1 MSFCPS
7 NDIHSIY
14 LDNELPLEFKAE
26 YEKHV
31 ENCPACKAKLEKL
44 RELNSVFEMDAK
56 AITPDSHYMAESFE
70 RLKIKMSYSKTV
82 VPHKSEKKFNN
93 FGYYAMAAAAV
104 VAFAFVV
111 PLRVKNNSVQNG
123 TVASVPYVSAGN
135 NVSFD
140 SGRSVVISG
149 NIGDTVLSS
158 VSSGNEAYVL
168 NMAGMKNGY
177 GEHMH
182 HHSHHNHDMIRDIE
196 MIRPD
201 FTADTTIS
209 IKITMP
215 GMNAGPIP
223 PDFIMPGVVI
233 TGN

>member
-56 AITPDSHYMAESFE
+56 AITPDSHYMDESFE

-93 FGYYAMAAAAV
+93 LDE
-104 VAFAFVV
+104 
-111 PLRVKNNSVQNG
+111 LRLQIIKDVKEC
-123 TVASVPYVSAGN
+123 
-135 NVSFD
+135 
-140 SGRSVVISG
+140 
-149 NIGDTVLSS
+149 L
-158 VSSGNEAYVL
+158 
-168 NMAGMKNGY
+168 K
-177 GEHMH
+177 
-182 HHSHHNHDMIRDIE
+182 
-196 MIRPD
+196 
-201 FTADTTIS
+201 
-209 IKITMP
+209 
-215 GMNAGPIP
+215 
-223 PDFIMPGVVI
+223 
-233 TGN
+233 